1 MGRQSRLNLKK
12 RWAAGAVTAILC
24 LADIT
29 VSFTSYAAEASSY
42 SKSVSSVPG
51 FDVSNPNYTGSTSSS
66 QTTGATSSTGN
77 STARTAAGQ
86 TGTSTG
92 NSGTTTGGPQVIE
105 VTPVEQYYDDYDIYS
120 EAIEGQYFFYANV
133 SNNGITD
140 QPVSVDFPANMTY
153 TMEKDGV
160 VTQYLSKQQVSDYG
174 TYLFRITI
182 NPDPTKPVSE
192 QTLYKAI
199 FVFRIQPKV
208 EKPTEASQESEDGLY
223 GFPSNSSS
231 SSGSSSSSS
240 NDWDVSGLPDILR
253 DTYRPEEYQN
263 STENNSDYVDVSKNL
278 PDESTGTDGTQ
289 ETEAETTAAD
299 GENGDSG
306 EETAAD
312 SEKTPEVRRSSDG
325 VSTVYVP
332 SRGTY
337 RTEYPDGSYMEV
349 TNPNGMIGNTKIY
362 VSLEGMGE
370 NPEITL
376 LKNGKEMDLPE
387 DGAFEEPGNY
397 ELLIRINGSIY
408 PYSFRILNVM
418 DSQLDSYT
426 LPEGIELTAFSMDGR
441 SMDPDAFKGPDGVVR
456 LDFTK
461 EGSYEVKM
469 TDPDGPDFTADLT
482 IDRTRPEVSVTKV
495 KGSVQFNYNSQE
507 ISEIIVNDGKTEES
521 YTQLSS
527 IDVPGKYVVEFY
539 DYAGN
544 MTSVSVELKR
554 QINMAT
560 VAAVIM
566 IIGLVA
572 LIVVFYKKTQG
583 EMDVK

>member
-12 RWAAGAVTAILC
+12 KWAAGAVTAALC

-29 VSFTSYAAEASSY
+29 VPFTAYAADAVSY

-51 FDVSNPNYTGSTSSS
+51 FDVSNPNYTGSSSS
-66 QTTGATSSTGN
+66 QTAGASPSTGN
-77 STARTAAGQ
+77 STARTSAAQ
-86 TGTSTG
+86 TGNSAG
-92 NSGTTTGGPQVIE
+92 NSGTVVGGPQVIE
-105 VTPVEQYYDDYDIYS
+105 VTPTEQYYEDYDIYS
-120 EAIEGQYFFYANV
+120 ESINGQYFFYANV

-160 VTQYLSKQQVSDYG
+160 VTEYLSKQQVSDYG
-174 TYLFRITI
+174 TYLFRITV
-182 NPDPTKPVSE
+182 NEDPTKPVSE
-192 QTLYKAI
+192 QTLYKSV

-208 EKPTEASQESEDGLY
+208 EKPTEASRESEDGLY
-223 GFPSNSSS
+223 GFPADSSSASGNSSS
-231 SSGSSSSSS
+231 SA
-240 NDWDVSGLPDILR
+240 DWDMSGLPDMMR
-253 DTYRPEEYQN
+253 ETYRPEEFQN
-263 STENNSDYVDVSKNL
+263 HTDDSSDYVDVSKDL
-278 PDESTGTDGTQ
+278 PGETSDET
-289 ETEAETTAAD
+289 
-299 GENGDSG
+299 SG
-306 EETAAD
+306 EETADSDDSKQETDQEETAAD
-312 SEKTPEVRRSSDG
+312 QEKTPEVHETSDG

-337 RTEYPDGSYMEV
+337 RTEYPDGTYMEV

-362 VSLEGMGE
+362 VSLEGMGTD
-370 NPEITL
+370 PEITL
-376 LKNGKEMDLPE
+376 LKNGKEADLPE
-387 DGAFEEPGNY
+387 DGSFEEPGNY
-397 ELLIRINGSIY
+397 ELLIRIAGKVY
-408 PYSFRILNVM
+408 PYSFRILNTA
-418 DSQLDSYT
+418 DSALDSYT
-426 LPEGIELTAFSMDGR
+426 LPEGIELEAFSMDGR
-441 SMDPDAFKGPDGVVR
+441 SMDPDVFKGPDGVIR

-469 TDPDGPDFTADLT
+469 TDPDGPDFTASLT
-482 IDRTRPEVSVTKV
+482 IDRTAPEVSMTEV
-495 KGSVQFNYNSQE
+495 KGGVQFHYDSGE
-507 ISEIIVNDGKTEES
+507 IREILVKNGKTEES
-521 YTQLSS
+521 YSQLSG
-527 IDVPGKYVVEFY
+527 IDRPGTYVVEFY

-544 MTSVSVELKR
+544 MTSVSVNIKR